1 MEAVE
6 QNAATMK
13 QEERVDDGDIDEDDG
28 DDDKDEDDDDEDD
41 DLTPTV
47 SETNARLA
55 PPGPPFLG
63 PGPVQ
68 AVLVVAS
75 THADGLLGW

>member
-13 QEERVDDGDIDEDDG
+13 QEERVDDDDGGDGDVDEDDG
-28 DDDKDEDDDDEDD
+28 DDKDEDDDDEDD

-63 PGPVQ
+63 IGPV
-68 AVLVVAS
+68 
-75 THADGLLGW
+75 

>member
-13 QEERVDDGDIDEDDG
+13 QEERVDDGDVDEDDG
-28 DDDKDEDDDDEDD
+28 DDEDDDDEDD

-75 THADGLLGW
+75 THGFLGW

>member
-13 QEERVDDGDIDEDDG
+13 QEERVDDDDG
-28 DDDKDEDDDDEDD
+28 GDGDDDEDDKDEDDDDEDD

-47 SETNARLA
+47 SESNARLA

-75 THADGLLGW
+75 THGFLGW